1 MKQHLLFA
9 AVCGYLLT
17 GCSTTT
23 EPTPSKQLYHV
34 SESKKVQ
41 IYNSTMKRLALSTKS
56 DPNYQR
62 IALDTAENKA
72 WFKSWSYKLWDR
84 KITKRAFINEGL
96 KQYPDHQYEFEFIA
110 EGLNLQQ

>member
-1 MKQHLLFA
+1 MKQYVLFTA
-9 AVCGYLLT
+9 LCGYLLT
-17 GCSTTT
+17 GCSVTTG
-23 EPTPSKQLYHV
+23 PAPSKQLYHV
-34 SESKKVQ
+34 SESKKVER
-41 IYNSTMKRLALSTKS
+41 YNSTMKSLALSTKN

-72 WFKSWSYKLWDR
+72 WFKSWTYKLWDR
-84 KITKRAFINEGL
+84 KITKREFINEGL